1 MALPDLTGQ
10 NIQDTYQ
17 RVLQTD
23 DGTIRDGTGSLL
35 ISASFQYISASHLD
49 LDGQTLRIGGTFIT
63 EDANELQFKSGDNF
77 QPIKAR
83 TIDLVSTGSTATSVQ
98 ISDDGQGFI
107 AVNAEP
113 GKFSTVFRAEST
125 LLSGDQRMGS
135 ITQKGSGSFAILLD
149 ADQVRGDGK
158 FAVYSNTA
166 VPGVGTQLFS
176 VSESFEVRSYGSLV
190 ADTNI
195 TASGNISGSYVTTAS
210 FGSLQLNNL
219 PTSPTGLPTGSV
231 WVSGSKNDTTTDNVN
246 CGTLMIVL

>member
-23 DGTIRDGTGSLL
+23 DGTLRDGTGSLVGHITVDGTGSFGRVICTT
-35 ISASFQYISASHLD
+35 ISASTGHF
-49 LDGQTLRIGGTFIT
+49 
-63 EDANELQFKSGDNF
+63 DANTVTIGNTSFSEVSGELQFKRGDDF

-83 TIDLVSTGSTATSVQ
+83 TISLIPTGSTVSSVQ

-113 GKFSTVFRAEST
+113 GKFSTVLRAEST
-125 LLSGDQRMGS
+125 TLTGDQRMGS

-149 ADQVRGDGK
+149 ADTQGIRPDAK
-158 FAVYSNTA
+158 FAAYSNTA

-176 VSESFEVRSYGSLV
+176 VSESMEVRSYGSFK
-190 ADTNI
+190 ADTHI
-195 TASGNISGSYVTTAS
+195 TASGNISAS
-210 FGSLQLNNL
+210 GQLI
-219 PTSPTGLPTGSV
+219 GMIDG
-231 WVSGSKNDTTTDNVN
+231 
-246 CGTLMIVL
+246 GTF